1 MADNEKYPR
10 KEPIRQQIIGSLD
23 RDKVNQEQH
32 APENSTPVTTDP
44 IEGANYADGKPRS
57 VEKK

>member
-1 MADNEKYPR
+1 MADNEKYPVQ
-10 KEPIRQQIIGSLD
+10 EPIRNKIIGSVD

-32 APENSTPVTTDP
+32 NPENSTPVTTDP
-44 IEGANYADGKPRS
+44 IEGANYADGNPRS

>member
-1 MADNEKYPR
+1 MADKEKYPVQ
-10 KEPIRQQIIGSLD
+10 EPIRNKIIGSVD